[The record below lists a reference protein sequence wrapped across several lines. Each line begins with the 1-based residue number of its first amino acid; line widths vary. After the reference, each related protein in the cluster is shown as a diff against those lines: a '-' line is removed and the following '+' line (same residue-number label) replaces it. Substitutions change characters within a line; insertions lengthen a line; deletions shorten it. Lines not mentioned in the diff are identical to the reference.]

1 MTYASAVSHLYNLQK
16 HGIKLGLETM
26 TALVGRLG
34 MPQDRYRSLHIAGTN
49 GKGSTAAMAASILQ
63 AAGYRVG
70 LYTSPHLVEFRERIR
85 VDGEMISETE
95 VARLTELLKGLCEPD
110 LSPTFFEYATA
121 MAFQHFAEQRI
132 DVAVLEVG
140 LGGRFDA
147 TNVVTPAA
155 CAVTTIAL
163 DHQEYLGKTV
173 SSVAFEKAGIIKSNV
188 PVIIGRVSGEALK
201 TIEQVASERTAPLAR
216 LNREFHV
223 SGVSAERFCY
233 VGPRIRIDDLSCSL
247 QGGHQIDNAACSV
260 ALIEAACSEGV
271 VVCEEAVREGL
282 AKVRWEGRLEVVE
295 RQPTVVLDGA
305 HNPAAAEA
313 LASYLREF
321 RLSHPGSRVVLV
333 MGMMKDKDH
342 RRFAEPLKDVV
353 DDVVFTQADLPRSA
367 TAHELQ
373 AELKEL
379 WPHAHA
385 SSVVNDGVEKA
396 RRLARE
402 TDLICVAGSLMLV
415 GDVKAMLHG
424 SRLSPLRG

>member
-1 MTYASAVSHLYNLQK
+1 MNYASAVGYLYNLQK

-34 MPQDRYRSLHIAGTN
+34 MPQDRYRCLHIAGTN

-95 VARLTELLKGLCEPD
+95 VARLTELLKSLCEPD
-110 LSPTFFEYATA
+110 LSPTFFEYGTA
-121 MAFQHFAEQRI
+121 MAFQHFAEKGI

-147 TNVVTPAA
+147 TNVIKPAA
-155 CAVTTIAL
+155 CAITTISL

-173 SSVAFEKAGIIKSNV
+173 SSIAFEKAGIIKCNV
-188 PVIIGRVSGEALK
+188 PIIIGRISGEALN
-201 TIEQVASERTAPLAR
+201 TIEQVALKRTASLAR
-216 LNREFHV
+216 LNQEFHV
-223 SGVSAERFCY
+223 SAVSPERFCY
-233 VGPRIRIDDLSCSL
+233 TGPRMRIDDLSCSL
-247 QGGHQIDNAACSV
+247 RGGHQIDNAACSL
-260 ALIEAACSEGV
+260 ALIEAACSEGIA
-271 VVCEEAVREGL
+271 VCEEAVREGL
-282 AKVRWEGRLEVVE
+282 SKVRWEGRLEIVE

-313 LASYLREF
+313 LASYLRGF
-321 RLSHPGSRVVLV
+321 RFSHPGSRVVLV
-333 MGMMKDKDH
+333 MGMMRDKDY
-342 RRFAEPLKDVV
+342 RRFAEPLREVV
-353 DDVVFTQADLPRSA
+353 DDVVFTQAHLPRSA

-373 AELKEL
+373 AKLREL

-385 SSVVNDGVEKA
+385 SSLVNDALEKA
-396 RRLARE
+396 KRLTCE